1 MPRRYKGVPLDAFPW
16 PIILGIALLV
26 LAALIRWLLGL

>member
-1 MPRRYKGVPLDAFPW
+1 MPRHYKGVPLGELPW

-26 LAALIRWLLGL
+26 LSALIRWLLGL